1 MGSGQ
6 LVWLGL
12 MDISMTKKLGRNV
25 RVDIPKIKKKL
36 KDIGDKEDE

>member
-12 MDISMTKKLGRNV
+12 MDISITKKLERNV